1 MTNQPS
7 DPDSPTD
14 PASPAGSSASS
25 RRTDN
30 RDLAKLALP
39 PTVGVLLAMTR
50 DLNDTTPRA
59 HVRPRRRSLALTLAL
74 IAGVVVAAAILLVAA
89 RRGRAARRGPAPV
102 SSLVSSSPSSSSS
115 ATAAP
120 SSEPSAQRARNSS
133 PPAATVPGRV
143 LTSGGGVTVTEIPVP
158 GAAAPPEGD
167 RDQPVEIVTPLYPE
181 AARRLGVG
189 GTVEIE
195 ATIDASGRVVVV
207 APIAGQAMFREPV
220 ETALMHSRFPATAE
234 DGGRALTRRRLR
246 VVFSTDDA
254 AGERADK
261 TADKTSGES
270 PARR

>member
-7 DPDSPTD
+7 DPDSPTG

-74 IAGVVVAAAILLVAA
+74 IAGVVVVAAVLLVVA
-89 RRGRAARRGPAPV
+89 RRGRPARRGPAPV
-102 SSLVSSSPSSSSS
+102 SALVSSSPSSSSS

-120 SSEPSAQRARNSS
+120 SAEPAAQRASS
-133 PPAATVPGRV
+133 STTAATAPGRV

-195 ATIDASGRVVVV
+195 ATTDASGRVVVV

-246 VVFSTDDA
+246 VVFSTADA
-254 AGERADK
+254 AGE
-261 TADKTSGES
+261 TANKTSGEP

>member
-14 PASPAGSSASS
+14 PASPAGSSDSS
-25 RRTDN
+25 RRTDT

-74 IAGVVVAAAILLVAA
+74 IAGVVVVAAVLLVAA
-89 RRGRAARRGPAPV
+89 RRGRPARRGPAPV
-102 SSLVSSSPSSSSS
+102 SALVSSSSSS

-120 SSEPSAQRARNSS
+120 SSEPAAQRASS
-133 PPAATVPGRV
+133 STTAATAPGRV
-143 LTSGGGVTVTEIPVP
+143 LTSGGGVTVTEIPLP

-195 ATIDASGRVVVV
+195 ATTDASGRVVVV
-207 APIAGQAMFREPV
+207 APIVGQAMFREPV

-246 VVFSTDDA
+246 VVFSIADA
-254 AGERADK
+254 AGE
-261 TADKTSGES
+261 TANKTSGES